1 MLSLA
6 KKSSSYLQSNTFY
19 IAISNSIAIP
29 SWVYIILS
37 SLFITVTY
45 NLPIFYFLFN
55 QLNAFEPSL
64 QFKIVALSFMM
75 NLILVSL
82 FSFKRLLKGWLL
94 ILITISAFSSYFMMK
109 YGILIDKDMLQNVV
123 ETDWNETQGLIGT
136 GLFFHLVLFLF
147 IPAMINKKMN
157 IQWGGFGHQLKVW
170 LTLLIITFILL
181 AGFLQFNYKELSS
194 FFRNHREVKHLAVP
208 FNAISA
214 SISVGEK
221 IVASAFPTE
230 FQLVALNAKLTTPI
244 NKIKPN
250 LFVMIVGE
258 TARAD
263 HFTLNGY
270 HRNTTPKLLQLLDN
284 TPDSMVN
291 FSDVASCG
299 TATAISVPCMFSY
312 LNQASYDA
320 DIAKNSDNVLDILQR
335 AGVDVTWLDNNSGC
349 KGMCDRILT
358 QNIINCDGEQCSD
371 LELIP
376 AFVRKVAS
384 IPPSKDAFIVMHQ
397 LGSHGPEYFKRSTVS
412 QKKFFPECE
421 TNQLQKCSQQAIIN
435 AYDNSILATD
445 ELIAET
451 IESLK
456 TLESEYNVGLL
467 YISDHGESL
476 GENGVY
482 LHGLPYRIAPEAQ
495 KHVPMLIWL
504 SDSFK
509 HENNFDWENTI
520 ANKDKSISHD
530 LLFNLILELMNI
542 KENR

>member
-1 MLSLA
+1 M
-6 KKSSSYLQSNTFY
+6 N
-19 IAISNSIAIP
+19 
-29 SWVYIILS
+29 IL
-37 SLFITVTY
+37 
-45 NLPIFYFLFN
+45 
-55 QLNAFEPSL
+55 
-64 QFKIVALSFMM
+64 
-75 NLILVSL
+75 LVSL
-82 FSFKRLLKGWLL
+82 FSFKKLLKGWLL
-94 ILITISAFSSYFMMK
+94 VLIIISAFSSYFMMK

-123 ETDWNETQGLIGT
+123 ETDWNEAQGLIGT

-147 IPAMINKKMN
+147 IPAMINKKIN
-157 IQWGGFGHQLKVW
+157 IQWRGFGHQLKVW

-214 SISVGEK
+214 SVSVGEK

-230 FQLVALNAKLTTPI
+230 FQLVALNAKLTAPI

-270 HRNTTPKLLQLLDN
+270 HRNSTPKLLQLLDN
-284 TPDSMVN
+284 APDSMVN
-291 FSDVASCG
+291 FSHVASCG

-312 LNQASYDA
+312 LNQANYDS

-335 AGVDVTWLDNNSGC
+335 AGVEVTWLDNNSGC
-349 KGMCDRILT
+349 KGMCDRIPT
-358 QNIINCDGEQCSD
+358 QDIIDCDGEKCSD

-376 AFVRKVAS
+376 AFESKVAS

-421 TNQLQKCSQQAIIN
+421 TNQLQKCTQQEIIN

-445 ELIAET
+445 ELISET

-456 TLESEYNVGLL
+456 TLESKYNVGLL
-467 YISDHGESL
+467 YVSDHGESL

-509 HENNFDWENTI
+509 HENNFDWENTV

-542 KENR
+542 KKNL